1 MSDCRIFLIFGD
13 DEYRVTAKAKALL
26 NERVPEA
33 DRALGLETVDGQ
45 VNTVDE
51 AVRAVSRAE
60 ESLQTMGFFGGAKV
74 TWLRG
79 ANFLSD
85 SRTGRSEIV
94 RNRLNALAQCIRDGL
109 RDNQVLVISADK
121 VDKRY
126 ALYKACKQAGEV
138 HEYAVADK
146 AHQAEQQA
154 AAVVRDVAGHLGLRM
169 SPEVRGAFLD
179 KVGTDTRQ
187 VVNEVEKLATYL
199 GSRREAT
206 MADVVAV
213 TCSARNVVG
222 WDLSDAFGERN
233 LSRCLNLVRQLV
245 FQGEN
250 PIALVAVLAAR
261 VRELMIYREAIDG
274 HWVSQKGSSWA
285 WGSVPPEIGQAFSH
299 DLPKDPRKTHPFRV
313 GILAGQASRFSR
325 YDLQRIHQAIVRV
338 QLQLV
343 SSSLPGALLLEA
355 LLIDALRTDR
365 QGAMH
370 RARNRQAG
378 EGEAA

>member
-1 MSDCRIFLIFGD
+1 
-13 DEYRVTAKAKALL
+13 
-26 NERVPEA
+26 
-33 DRALGLETVDGQ
+33 
-45 VNTVDE
+45 
-51 AVRAVSRAE
+51 
-60 ESLQTMGFFGGAKV
+60 
-74 TWLRG
+74 
-79 ANFLSD
+79 
-85 SRTGRSEIV
+85 
-94 RNRLNALAQCIRDGL
+94 
-109 RDNQVLVISADK
+109 
-121 VDKRY
+121 
-126 ALYKACKQAGEV
+126 
-138 HEYAVADK
+138 
-146 AHQAEQQA
+146 
-154 AAVVRDVAGHLGLRM
+154 
-169 SPEVRGAFLD
+169 
-179 KVGTDTRQ
+179 
-187 VVNEVEKLATYL
+187 
-199 GSRREAT
+199 
-206 MADVVAV
+206 
-213 TCSARNVVG
+213 
-222 WDLSDAFGERN
+222 
-233 LSRCLNLVRQLV
+233 
-245 FQGEN
+245 
-250 PIALVAVLAAR
+250 VLAAR